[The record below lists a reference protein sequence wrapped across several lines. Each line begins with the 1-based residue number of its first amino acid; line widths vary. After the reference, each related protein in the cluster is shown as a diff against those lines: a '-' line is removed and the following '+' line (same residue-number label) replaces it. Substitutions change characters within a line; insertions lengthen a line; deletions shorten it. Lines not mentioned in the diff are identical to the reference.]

1 MTLRDQMMG
10 PTLVAIDPTT
20 NHEIDVSTT
29 CFADDLRVVTTTS
42 SLKTPLKAVFGSNEL
57 LGRVI
62 GARGMGTNDD
72 KSEHIKEAGEAIQ
85 AASLGATKKVVKH
98 LGNHLDVYG
107 TTKLQF
113 EHRCAAFMEAYYSMG
128 RIWYCSVV
136 PLSWRLQ
143 LFKSLCISTL
153 LSGMECETL
162 TDSELNRMDVLV
174 LSRLRKIVGT
184 STAMSPKTVLNGNWA
199 MLE

>member
-1 MTLRDQMMG
+1 MG
-10 PTLVAIDPTT
+10 PALVSIDPET

-42 SLKTPLKAVFGSNEL
+42 SLKTPLKAVFGSNEF

-72 KSEHIKEAGEAIQ
+72 KSEHQIWEIGRGAVKRIKEAGEAIK
-85 AASLGATKKVVKH
+85 AASLGGTKKVVKH

-113 EHRCAAFMEAYYSMG
+113 EHRRTAFMEAH
-128 RIWYCSVV
+128 
-136 PLSWRLQ
+136 
-143 LFKSLCISTL
+143 
-153 LSGMECETL
+153 
-162 TDSELNRMDVLV
+162 
-174 LSRLRKIVGT
+174 
-184 STAMSPKTVLNGNWA
+184 
-199 MLE
+199 